1 MHIQPPTQRL
11 MPMRIQGQEAEQ
23 PGNIEVL
30 LGRRSYCSK
39 VCKAKHR
46 YGGPGTWAADS
57 KDMSRLGKRCL
68 AGRDKALPKF
78 RRKGTLCVCTCIW
91 YQVFVAVSA
100 MFNGR
105 DSLVAISIRSSS
117 TIVPFIL
124 TFRIIELAW

>member
-1 MHIQPPTQRL
+1 
-11 MPMRIQGQEAEQ
+11 MRIQGQEAEQ

-30 LGRRSYCSK
+30 LGTRSYCWK

-46 YGGPGTWAADS
+46 YGAQGLGPQIRKICPDWVKGI
-57 KDMSRLGKRCL
+57 L
-68 AGRDKALPKF
+68 AGRYKALPKF
-78 RRKGTLCVCTCIW
+78 RRRGTLWACTCIW